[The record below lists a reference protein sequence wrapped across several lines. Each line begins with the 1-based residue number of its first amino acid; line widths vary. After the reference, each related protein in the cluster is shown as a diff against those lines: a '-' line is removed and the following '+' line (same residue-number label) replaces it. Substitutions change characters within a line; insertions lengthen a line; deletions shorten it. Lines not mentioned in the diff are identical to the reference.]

1 MREKTLE
8 SAIIKFLELRGY
20 YALKIH
26 SGAAPTISGRWMKL
40 GDEGSPDIVC
50 CIAGLFVA
58 IEVKKDVATLRAWE
72 RQWER
77 YQKNR
82 VVVKSS
88 RRSIAQHLA
97 REKILKAGGIHMA
110 CADFETF
117 QRDVLEVE
125 RIAREEQTEA
135 SA

>member
-20 YALKIH
+20 YTIKIH
-26 SGAAPTISGRWMKL
+26 SGGVPMQRGSARFFIRL
-40 GDEGSPDIVC
+40 GDEGSPDIIT
-50 CIAGLFVA
+50 CIRGLFVA
-58 IEVKKDVATLRAWE
+58 IEVKKDAEELGKWE

-77 YQKNR
+77 YQKTR
-82 VVVKSS
+82 ITVKSS

-97 REKILKAGGIHMA
+97 RERIKDAGGIHIA
-110 CADFETF
+110 CADFETL

-125 RIAREEQTEA
+125 RIAREERK
-135 SA
+135 